1 MHTYLCYDMSMG
13 LYGSFKS
20 LFRGKTPYSGWG
32 GLGGGYRPYSVW
44 LPGTTYDYTEMLIQG
59 LWKNS
64 TVASGIDWLARN
76 WSVPN
81 LQVVRVDDEG
91 IEDPIHNH
99 PALTLLRRPHPY
111 VGEAAFVGAYVRDAS
126 CYGNVWIEKIKNRL
140 GEPVELKIWRADKVS
155 PLFPTDGSDYL
166 TAWRYN
172 INGKMLDVPA
182 DRVIHIRRYIDM
194 DQDRVGW
201 SPLLAHVRE
210 IAVLNE
216 ASTYTASLL
225 RNFAVPGLI
234 ATPKG
239 DFTVSED
246 DAKAIK
252 SRLKDALTGDQR
264 GDPTV
269 LTGAYEL
276 HKMGFTPEEIGL
288 VEIPKSAQATVLAA
302 MGLNTSV
309 LGLNTDNTGAYGTYA
324 DAIRAA
330 YVHGLIPLQKV
341 FADEMTHQLLI
352 DFEDPD
358 DVRSGRIKFTFD
370 YSPVEELDDR
380 EQIAANR
387 AIRLLGGGVIT
398 INESRDIVGYG
409 KSDSPDADSLGIAR
423 DEIRNEI
430 LPQADPAQ
438 TTVSEGDNIGSVKV
452 PASTGER
459 SKIEGERNSDSL
471 SPSRSGVN
479 KALVQSYVSLMAEL
493 EEYESREGW
502 TDIEEVS

>member
-1 MHTYLCYDMSMG
+1 MG

-216 ASTYTASLL
+216 ASTYTASPHRQPRTNQQDKTL
-225 RNFAVPGLI
+225 
-234 ATPKG
+234 
-239 DFTVSED
+239 
-246 DAKAIK
+246 
-252 SRLKDALTGDQR
+252 
-264 GDPTV
+264 
-269 LTGAYEL
+269 
-276 HKMGFTPEEIGL
+276 
-288 VEIPKSAQATVLAA
+288 
-302 MGLNTSV
+302 
-309 LGLNTDNTGAYGTYA
+309 
-324 DAIRAA
+324 
-330 YVHGLIPLQKV
+330 
-341 FADEMTHQLLI
+341 
-352 DFEDPD
+352 
-358 DVRSGRIKFTFD
+358 
-370 YSPVEELDDR
+370 
-380 EQIAANR
+380 
-387 AIRLLGGGVIT
+387 
-398 INESRDIVGYG
+398 
-409 KSDSPDADSLGIAR
+409 
-423 DEIRNEI
+423 
-430 LPQADPAQ
+430 
-438 TTVSEGDNIGSVKV
+438 
-452 PASTGER
+452 
-459 SKIEGERNSDSL
+459 
-471 SPSRSGVN
+471 
-479 KALVQSYVSLMAEL
+479 
-493 EEYESREGW
+493 
-502 TDIEEVS
+502 